1 MSATPVRR
9 RRPLDVI
16 VAGLAVVDVIGRPVS
31 LSSAPRPGSLSY
43 IDTITLTTGGN
54 VSNCGI
60 DLAKMGFRVGVIT
73 RVGNDG
79 LGDFVRSEY
88 RRWGIRT
95 TGLIVDARGQTS
107 ATMVNVD
114 RRGERTFFHTRGAMA
129 NFRVSDVLK
138 NIHLIRRAKIFLLG
152 YLGLLPE
159 SEPQFA
165 KLLAA
170 VRREAGIQT
179 HLDTGGTPQRND
191 ARMRAILPHVDY
203 FIPSF
208 EEAAELTGERT
219 PQAIIRALRGF
230 GAAGVVG
237 VKLGAKGSYLS
248 WQGKEQ
254 HIPAK
259 KVKVVVDSTGAGD
272 AYVAGFIAG
281 IVRGYDPFSAAR
293 LATAVAAGCVT
304 AVGAS
309 TAIRPFR
316 DYLRKP

>member
-1 MSATPVRR
+1 MSATHVRL
-9 RRPLDVI
+9 RRPLDVV
-16 VAGLAVVDVIGRPVS
+16 VAGLAVVDVIGRPVR

-60 DLAKMGFRVGVIT
+60 DLAKMGFRVDVIT

-114 RRGERTFFHTRGAMA
+114 RSGERTFFHTRGAMA
-129 NFRVSDVLK
+129 NFRVSDVLA
-138 NIHLIRRAKIFLLG
+138 NIDLIRRAKIFLLG

-165 KLLAA
+165 RLLAA
-170 VRREAGIQT
+170 VRREAGVRT

-191 ARMRAILPHVDY
+191 ARMRSILPHVDY
-203 FIPSF
+203 FIPRF
-208 EEAAELTGERT
+208 EEAAELTGART
-219 PQAIIRALRGF
+219 PQTIIRALRGF
-230 GAAGVVG
+230 GATGVVG

-254 HIPAK
+254 YIPAK

-281 IVRGYDPFSAAR
+281 IVRGYDPFSSAR

-304 AVGAS
+304 TVGAS

-316 DYLRKP
+316 GYLRKP